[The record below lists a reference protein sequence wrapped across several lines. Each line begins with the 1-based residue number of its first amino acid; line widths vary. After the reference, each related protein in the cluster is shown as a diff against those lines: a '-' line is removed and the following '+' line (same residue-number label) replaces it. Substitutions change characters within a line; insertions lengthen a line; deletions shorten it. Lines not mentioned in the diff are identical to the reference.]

1 MNFDIQKQIGCSC
14 TIPAILSVNHSCLR
28 CVNAIYCLIN
38 FISINMHRIHFPFV
52 LLNCK
57 ICCCFSFP
65 FRKVRNC
72 AQQICCIPLE
82 IASTSTRR
90 QGKLFYK
97 LLLLFTFCFFDVY
110 SSTGKAMQRTQG
122 WNSFSAPWRYSYEVL
137 LSKGIIILPYIDLDS
152 GEILFKR
159 EFLHILQL
167 NVIIIVFYTSL
178 WHLSDYSCWWKLA
191 SFWLF
196 YCLNWSVLLIVCLS
210 LNAVFDIDR
219 KTQIWVSGKQVCGK
233 EILMCVIMVK
243 LHIVNMT
250 VTVDYIPAVM
260 LFPDLQEG

>member
-1 MNFDIQKQIGCSC
+1 MLLGLNMDVCVALDRVQSPFWHSNENLLKKHCYKVYPNDGTDYDFWSSHICDLLNTMNFDIQKQIGCSC

-122 WNSFSAPWRYSYEVL
+122 
-137 LSKGIIILPYIDLDS
+137 
-152 GEILFKR
+152 
-159 EFLHILQL
+159 
-167 NVIIIVFYTSL
+167 
-178 WHLSDYSCWWKLA
+178 
-191 SFWLF
+191 
-196 YCLNWSVLLIVCLS
+196 
-210 LNAVFDIDR
+210 
-219 KTQIWVSGKQVCGK
+219 
-233 EILMCVIMVK
+233 
-243 LHIVNMT
+243 
-250 VTVDYIPAVM
+250 
-260 LFPDLQEG
+260 

>member
-122 WNSFSAPWRYSYEVL
+122 WNECDVLYQWYPNLKKTHECFAVLEEWNSNLVSA
-137 LSKGIIILPYIDLDS
+137 G
-152 GEILFKR
+152 
-159 EFLHILQL
+159 
-167 NVIIIVFYTSL
+167 
-178 WHLSDYSCWWKLA
+178 
-191 SFWLF
+191 
-196 YCLNWSVLLIVCLS
+196 
-210 LNAVFDIDR
+210 
-219 KTQIWVSGKQVCGK
+219 
-233 EILMCVIMVK
+233 
-243 LHIVNMT
+243 
-250 VTVDYIPAVM
+250 
-260 LFPDLQEG
+260 